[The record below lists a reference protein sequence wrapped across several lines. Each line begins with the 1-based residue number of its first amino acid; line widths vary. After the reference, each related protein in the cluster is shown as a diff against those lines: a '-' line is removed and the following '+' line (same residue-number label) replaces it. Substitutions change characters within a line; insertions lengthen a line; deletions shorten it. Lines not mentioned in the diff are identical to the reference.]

1 MAHAGK
7 TTDVVKTTEHIDTE
21 DDVLEWNP
29 RMETC
34 GDNRDSTIWTDK
46 RSSS

>member
-7 TTDVVKTTEHIDTE
+7 TTDVVKTTEHIETE

-29 RMETC
+29 RMHSS
-34 GDNRDSTIWTDK
+34 GDDHHSTIGT
-46 RSSS
+46 